1 MTPTSSPAS
10 STLPASAAS
19 RAPSVF
25 SRRSILAATPLVLG
39 TGALAACSNGGSSGS
54 SDGGGESGGTLTIF
68 TTGDELSFDP
78 ATSQNLAITTLGLV
92 ARRLTAWKTSA
103 DAPTELIPDLATD
116 VGTVSDD
123 GKTWT
128 FTLQE
133 GLLFEDGT
141 PITAATVKYGLERS
155 FAAELT
161 GGLTYHKVLLEGG
174 GDYSGPFSDEHLDSI
189 ETPDDLTL
197 VFHLNR
203 PYGDFGWI
211 ASTPAFAPVPEDSG
225 EPETYATAPVA
236 SGPYR
241 LESYSPGSRAVLVR
255 NDNWEAGTDQ
265 ARTGGP
271 DSIEFSLSQDASV
284 VAQSIIA
291 DRADSQDAFLASFVP
306 TAQLVQAQNDPNVG
320 DRLVTSGPGALEYLA
335 MNTDSEGLKDVAVRQ
350 AIQYAVDKEAY
361 RTAKGGEISGDYAT
375 TLITPGIAGR
385 EEYSLYADEP
395 TGDADRAS
403 ALLEEAGVSDLTL
416 RLVITDDQTSAAEAI
431 QQGLT
436 RAGITVTIQPL
447 DENAYSSEVTAG
459 DGTGYDLVLS
469 SWQPDVPSPNA
480 ILTPLFDSSQIGNG
494 NYNLARYDNPDVDA
508 AILEASS
515 TVDADE
521 AHAKW
526 AAVDQQILKDAP
538 VVPLIYSKNSF
549 IHGSGVQDFVIG
561 EFPAYP
567 NYLTVTLG

>member
-1 MTPTSSPAS
+1 VA
-10 STLPASAAS
+10 
-19 RAPSVF
+19 
-25 SRRSILAATPLVLG
+25 G
-39 TGALAACSNGGSSGS
+39 LAACTTEDSSSTG
-54 SDGGGESGGTLTIF
+54 SDGGGGGASAEGTLTIYS
-68 TTGDELSFDP
+68 TAEELSFDP
-78 ATSQNLAITTLGLV
+78 ATSQNLAITTLGLL

-116 VGTVSDD
+116 TGTPSDD

-155 FAAELT
+155 FADELT

-174 GDYSGPFSDEHLDSI
+174 SDYKGPFSDEHLDSI
-189 ETPDDLTL
+189 EAPDDTTL

-225 EPETYATAPVA
+225 EPESYATAPVA

-241 LESYSPGSRAVLVR
+241 LESYSPGANAVLAR
-255 NDNWEAGTDQ
+255 NDNWDASTDQ

-271 DSIEFSLSQDASV
+271 DQITYQLAQDDSV

-291 DRADSQDAFLASFVP
+291 DRDDAKNSFLSTFVP
-306 TAQLVQAQNDPNVG
+306 TAQLVQAQKDANVG

-335 MNTDSEGLKDVAVRQ
+335 LNTASDTLKDVKVRQ

-375 TLITPGIAGR
+375 TLITPGIQGR
-385 EEYSLYADEP
+385 EEYSLYSDEP
-395 TGDADRAS
+395 TGDTDKATS
-403 ALLEEAGVSDLTL
+403 LLEEAGADDLTL
-416 RLVITDDQTSAAEAI
+416 RLVITDDQTGAAESI
-431 QQGLT
+431 QQGLD
-436 RAGITVTIQPL
+436 RVGITVKIQPL
-447 DENAYSSEVTAG
+447 DDNAYEAAVQAG
-459 DGTGYDLVLS
+459 DGTEYDLVLS

-480 ILTPLFDSSQIGNG
+480 NLTPLFDSSQIGNG
-494 NYNLARYDNPDVDA
+494 NYNLARYDNKDVDA

-515 TVDADE
+515 TIDADE

-526 AAVDQQILKDAP
+526 AAVDKQILEDSP

-549 IHGSGVQDFVIG
+549 LHGSGVTSFVIG

-567 NYLTVTLG
+567 NSSVDPRPRCAVSGPRGSG

>member
-1 MTPTSSPAS
+1 MNSPR
-10 STLPASAAS
+10 LP
-19 RAPSVF
+19 
-25 SRRSILAATPLVLG
+25 RRGLLAAGPVLLG
-39 TGALAACSNGGSSGS
+39 LGALAACSNDSSGS
-54 SDGGGESGGTLTIF
+54 SDAGGGESGGTLTIF
-68 TTGDELSFDP
+68 TSSEEISFDP
-78 ATSQNLAITTLGLV
+78 ATSQNLAITTLGLI

-116 VGTVSDD
+116 TGTPSDD

-155 FAAELT
+155 FASELT

-174 GDYSGPFSDEHLDSI
+174 EDYEGPFSGKHLDSI
-189 ETPDDLTL
+189 EAADETTL

-225 EPETYATAPVA
+225 EPEKYATAPIA

-241 LESYSPGSRAVLVR
+241 LKSYSAGSQAVMER
-255 NDNWEAGTDQ
+255 NEKWDGATDA

-271 DSIEFSLSQDASV
+271 DTIEFALAQDPSV
-284 VAQSIIA
+284 VAQSLIA
-291 DRADSQDAFLASFVP
+291 DRSDAQDAFLASFVP
-306 TAQLVQAQNDPNVG
+306 TAQLVQAQNDPKVG

-335 MNTDSEGLKDVAVRQ
+335 LNTSSKALEDVKVRT

-385 EEYSLYADEP
+385 EEYSLYGDEP
-395 TGDADRAS
+395 AGDPEKAKT
-403 ALLEEAGVSDLTL
+403 LLAEAGASDLSL
-416 RLVITDDQTSAAEAI
+416 RLLFTEDDTASAEAI
-431 QQGLT
+431 QQGLA

-447 DENAYSSEVTAG
+447 DQNAYDSEVTAG

-480 ILTPLFDSSQIGNG
+480 NLTPLFDSSQIGNG
-494 NYNLARYDNPDVDA
+494 NYNLARYDNPDVDK

-515 TVDADE
+515 TLDADE

-526 AAVDQQILKDAP
+526 AAVDKQILEDSP

-549 IHGSGVQDFVIG
+549 LHGSGVENFVIG

>member
-1 MTPTSSPAS
+1 MTPTPF
-10 STLPASAAS
+10 T
-19 RAPSVF
+19 
-25 SRRSILAATPLVLG
+25 RRGVLAATPLVLA
-39 TGALAACSNGGSSGS
+39 TGALAACSSDGSG

-68 TTGDELSFDP
+68 STGEEMSFDP
-78 ATSQNLAITTLGLV
+78 ATSQNLAITTLGLT

-116 VGTVSDD
+116 VGTPSDD
-123 GKTWT
+123 GATWT

-133 GLLFEDGT
+133 GLQFEDGT

-155 FAAELT
+155 FASELT

-174 GDYSGPFSDEHLDSI
+174 QDYSGPFSGEHLDSI

-211 ASTPAFAPVPEDSG
+211 ASTPAFAPVPEESG
-225 EPETYATAPVA
+225 EPETYATEPVT

-241 LESYSPGSRAVLVR
+241 LESYAPGSRAVLVR
-255 NDNWEAGTDQ
+255 NENWDPATDQ

-271 DSIEFSLSQDASV
+271 DRIEFALAQDASV

-291 DRADSQDAFLASFVP
+291 DRSDAQTAFLASFVP
-306 TAQLVQAQNDPNVG
+306 TAQLVQAQNDTNVG

-335 MNTDSEGLKDVAVRQ
+335 LNTESEALKDPDVRR
-350 AIQYAVDKEAY
+350 AIQYAVDKQAY
-361 RTAKGGEISGDYAT
+361 LTAKGGEISGDYAT

-385 EEYSLYADEP
+385 EEYSLYADDP
-395 TGDADRAS
+395 AGDP
-403 ALLEEAGVSDLTL
+403 EEAERLLQGAGAGELNL
-416 RLVITDDQTSAAEAI
+416 RLVITDDQTGAAEAI
-431 QQGLT
+431 QQGLS

-447 DENAYSSEVTAG
+447 DDNAYSSEVTAG
-459 DGTGYDLVLS
+459 DGSGYDLVLS

-480 ILTPLFDSSQIGNG
+480 NLTPLFDSSQIGSG
-494 NYNLARYDNPDVDA
+494 NYNLARYDNPEVDA

-515 TVDADE
+515 TVDPDE

-526 AAVDQQILKDAP
+526 AAVDQQILEESP

-549 IHGSGVQDFVIG
+549 LHGSAVENFVIG

-567 NYLTVTLG
+567 NYLTVTLNA

>member
-1 MTPTSSPAS
+1 MTSQPSNP
-10 STLPASAAS
+10 S
-19 RAPSVF
+19 RHF
-25 SRRSILAATPLVLG
+25 SRRGILAATPLVLG
-39 TGALAACSNGGSSGS
+39 VGTLAACSNGGSGGS
-54 SDGGGESGGTLTIF
+54 SDGGGGDTGGTLTIF
-68 TTGDELSFDP
+68 STGEEMSFDP
-78 ATSQNLAITTLGLV
+78 ATSQNLAITTLGLT
-92 ARRLTAWKTSA
+92 ARRLTAWKTST

-116 VGTVSDD
+116 VGTASDD
-123 GKTWT
+123 GQTWT

-174 GDYSGPFSDEHLDSI
+174 EDYAGPFSDKHLDSI

-211 ASTPAFAPVPEDSG
+211 ASTPAFAPVPEESG
-225 EPETYATAPVA
+225 EPETYATEPVA

-241 LESYSPGSRAVLVR
+241 LESYAPGSKAVLVR
-255 NDNWEAGTDQ
+255 NEKWDVDTDQ
-265 ARTGGP
+265 ARLGGP
-271 DSIEFSLSQDASV
+271 DSIEFTLAQDASV

-291 DRADSQDAFLASFVP
+291 DRSDAQDSFLSTFVP
-306 TAQLVQAQNDPNVG
+306 TAQLVQAQNDPKVG

-335 MNTDSEGLKDVAVRQ
+335 LNTESDALKDVKVRQ

-385 EEYSLYADEP
+385 EEYSLYSDEP
-395 TGDADRAS
+395 TGDVDKAA
-403 ALLEEAGVSDLTL
+403 ALLKEAGAGEISL
-416 RLVITDDQTSAAEAI
+416 RLVITDDQTGAAESI
-431 QQGLT
+431 QQGLK

-480 ILTPLFDSSQIGNG
+480 NLTPLFDSSQIGDG
-494 NYNLARYDNPDVDA
+494 NYNLARYANPDVDA

-515 TVDADE
+515 TIDADE

-526 AAVDQQILKDAP
+526 AAVDKQILEDSP

-549 IHGSGVQDFVIG
+549 IHGSGVENFVIG

>member
-1 MTPTSSPAS
+1 MTPTPF
-10 STLPASAAS
+10 T
-19 RAPSVF
+19 
-25 SRRSILAATPLVLG
+25 RRGVLAATPLVLA
-39 TGALAACSNGGSSGS
+39 TGALAACSSDGSGS
-54 SDGGGESGGTLTIF
+54 GSGSDGDGESGGTLTIF
-68 TTGDELSFDP
+68 STGEEMSFDP
-78 ATSQNLAITTLGLV
+78 ATSQNLAITTLGLT

-116 VGTVSDD
+116 VGTPSDD
-123 GKTWT
+123 GATWT

-133 GLLFEDGT
+133 GLQFEDGT

-155 FAAELT
+155 FASELT

-174 GDYSGPFSDEHLDSI
+174 QDYSGPFSGEHLDSI

-211 ASTPAFAPVPEDSG
+211 ASTPAFAPVPEESG
-225 EPETYATAPVA
+225 EPETYATEPVT

-241 LESYSPGSRAVLVR
+241 LESYAPGSRAVLVR
-255 NDNWEAGTDQ
+255 NENWDPATDQ

-271 DSIEFSLSQDASV
+271 DRIEFALAQDASV
-284 VAQSIIA
+284 VAQSLIA
-291 DRADSQDAFLASFVP
+291 DRSDAQDAFLSTFVP

-335 MNTDSEGLKDVAVRQ
+335 LNTESEALKDPAVRR
-350 AIQYAVDKEAY
+350 AIQYAVDKQAY
-361 RTAKGGEISGDYAT
+361 LTAKGGEISGDYAT

-395 TGDADRAS
+395 AGDP
-403 ALLEEAGVSDLTL
+403 EEAERLLKEAGAGELNL
-416 RLVITDDQTSAAEAI
+416 RLVITDDQTGAAEAI
-431 QQGLT
+431 QQGLS

-459 DGTGYDLVLS
+459 DGSGYDLVLS

-480 ILTPLFDSSQIGNG
+480 NLTPLFHSSQIGGG
-494 NYNLARYDNPDVDA
+494 NYNLARFDDPEVDEA
-508 AILEASS
+508 LLEASS
-515 TVDADE
+515 TVDPEE
-521 AHAKW
+521 AHALW
-526 AAVDQQILKDAP
+526 AAVDKQILEQSP

-549 IHGSGVQDFVIG
+549 LHGSGVENFVIG

-567 NYLTVTLG
+567 NYLTVTLNA

>member
-1 MTPTSSPAS
+1 MTPTPF
-10 STLPASAAS
+10 T
-19 RAPSVF
+19 
-25 SRRSILAATPLVLG
+25 RRGVLAATPLVLA
-39 TGALAACSNGGSSGS
+39 TGALAACSSDGSGS
-54 SDGGGESGGTLTIF
+54 GSGSDGGGESGGTLTIF
-68 TTGDELSFDP
+68 STGEEMSFDP
-78 ATSQNLAITTLGLV
+78 ATSQNLAITTLGLT

-116 VGTVSDD
+116 VGTPSDD
-123 GKTWT
+123 GATWT

-133 GLLFEDGT
+133 GLQFEDGT

-155 FAAELT
+155 FASELT

-174 GDYSGPFSDEHLDSI
+174 QDYSGPFSGEHLDSI

-211 ASTPAFAPVPEDSG
+211 ASTPAFAPVPEESG
-225 EPETYATAPVA
+225 EPETYATEPVT

-241 LESYSPGSRAVLVR
+241 LESYAPGSRAVLVR
-255 NDNWEAGTDQ
+255 NENWDPATDQ

-271 DSIEFSLSQDASV
+271 DRIEFALAQDASV
-284 VAQSIIA
+284 VAQSLIA
-291 DRADSQDAFLASFVP
+291 DRSDAQDAFLATFVP

-335 MNTDSEGLKDVAVRQ
+335 LNTESEALKDPAVRR
-350 AIQYAVDKEAY
+350 AIQYAVDKQAY
-361 RTAKGGEISGDYAT
+361 LTAKGGEISGDYAT

-395 TGDADRAS
+395 AGDP
-403 ALLEEAGVSDLTL
+403 EEAERLLTEAGAGELNL
-416 RLVITDDQTSAAEAI
+416 RLVITDDQTGAAEAI
-431 QQGLT
+431 QQGLS

-459 DGTGYDLVLS
+459 DGSGYDLVLS

-480 ILTPLFDSSQIGNG
+480 NLTPLFHSSQIGGG
-494 NYNLARYDNPDVDA
+494 NYNLARFDDPEVDE

-515 TVDADE
+515 TVEPEE
-521 AHAKW
+521 AHPLW
-526 AAVDQQILKDAP
+526 AAVDKQILEQSP

-549 IHGSGVQDFVIG
+549 LHGSGVENFVIG

-567 NYLTVTLG
+567 NYLTVTLNA

>member
-1 MTPTSSPAS
+1 MTSAS
-10 STLPASAAS
+10 FT
-19 RAPSVF
+19 
-25 SRRSILAATPLVLG
+25 RRGVLAATPIVLA
-39 TGALAACSNGGSSGS
+39 TGALAACSSGGTSTGSG
-54 SDGGGESGGTLTIF
+54 SDGGGEGGGGSLTIF
-68 TTGDELSFDP
+68 TTGDEMSFDP
-78 ATSQNLAITTLGLV
+78 ATSQNLAITTLGLT

-116 VGTVSDD
+116 VGTPSDD
-123 GKTWT
+123 GATWT

-133 GLLFEDGT
+133 GLQFEDGT

-155 FAAELT
+155 FASELT

-174 GDYSGPFSDEHLDSI
+174 QDYSGPFSGEHLDSI

-241 LESYSPGSRAVLVR
+241 LDSYAPGSRALLVR
-255 NDNWEAGTDQ
+255 NENWDAATDE

-271 DSIEFSLSQDASV
+271 DEIEFALAQDASV

-291 DRADSQDAFLASFVP
+291 DRADSQTAFLASFVP

-335 MNTDSEGLKDVAVRQ
+335 LNTESEALQDVAVRR
-350 AIQYAVDKEAY
+350 AIQYAVDKQAY
-361 RTAKGGEISGDYAT
+361 LTSKGGEISGDYAT

-385 EEYSLYADEP
+385 EEYSLYSDEP
-395 TGDADRAS
+395 AGDPEEATR
-403 ALLEEAGVSDLTL
+403 LLEEAGAADLTL
-416 RLVITDDQTSAAEAI
+416 RLVITDDQTGAAEAI
-431 QQGLT
+431 QQGLA

-447 DENAYSSEVTAG
+447 DDNAYSSEVTAG
-459 DGTGYDLVLS
+459 DGSAYDLVLS

-480 ILTPLFDSSQIGNG
+480 NLTPLFDSSQIGSG
-494 NYNLARYDNPDVDA
+494 NYNLARYDNPEVDA

-515 TVDADE
+515 TVDPEE

-526 AAVDQQILKDAP
+526 AAVDQQILEESP

-549 IHGSGVQDFVIG
+549 LHGSGVENFVIG

-567 NYLTVTLG
+567 NYLTVTLNA